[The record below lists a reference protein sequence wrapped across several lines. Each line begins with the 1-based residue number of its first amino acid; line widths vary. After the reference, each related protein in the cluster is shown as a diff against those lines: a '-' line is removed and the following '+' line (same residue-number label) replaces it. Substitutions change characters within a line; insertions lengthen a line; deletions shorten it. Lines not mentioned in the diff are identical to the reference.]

1 MKHLIHKAST
11 AGAAIAGALLAT
23 PAFAQTTNFLTE
35 VASENTGLGSQSFT
49 EILGSIISVV
59 LSFLGVVLLILVIFS
74 GIQWMTAGGDSGK
87 VDEAKTRIINATIG
101 LVLVLAALAISQ
113 FVFDTLLTATGSS
126 VAPSG
131 TNP

>member
-1 MKHLIHKAST
+1 MKHLIHKASAAGT
-11 AGAAIAGALLAT
+11 AVVGALIAS
-23 PAFAQTTNFLTE
+23 PVFAQTNYLTE

-59 LSFLGVVLLILVIFS
+59 LSLLGVVLLVLVIFS
-74 GIQWMTAGGDSGK
+74 GGQWMMAGGDSGK
-87 VDEAKTRIINATIG
+87 VEEAKTRIINATVG
-101 LVLVLAALAISQ
+101 LVIVFAALAISQ
-113 FVFDTLLTATGSS
+113 FVFDTLLTATGST